1 MPTRNPAV
9 EEYLTQLQNWQTEA
23 TKLRKILLK
32 SPLTE
37 ELKWRSPCY
46 TFQNKNVVILGCFKD
61 FCSLS
66 FFKGALLKDP
76 DQVLTR
82 PGKNS
87 RAARLIRFT
96 SLQEINDLEPVV
108 QSYILEAIELER
120 AGRKVDLQQEAEL
133 ELPHELQDQFKNNP
147 ALKKAFTALT
157 PGRQR
162 AYIIYFSTA
171 KQSQTRVSRIE
182 KLTPQI
188 LDGKGLHDCTCGLSR
203 KLPRCDG
210 SHKSLR

>member
-1 MPTRNPAV
+1 MPNRNPAV
-9 EEYLTQLQNWQTEA
+9 DDYLAELQHWQTEA
-23 TKLRKILLK
+23 TELRKILLK

-76 DQVLTR
+76 DQVLAR

-96 SLQEINDLEPVV
+96 TLQEINDLEPVV
-108 QSYILEAIELER
+108 QSYILEAIELEK
-120 AGRKVDLQQEAEL
+120 AGRKVDLQQEAVP
-133 ELPHELQDQFKNNP
+133 ELPHELQDQFNSNP
-147 ALKKAFTALT
+147 ALKKAFAALT

-162 AYIIYFSTA
+162 AYLIHFSA
-171 KQSQTRVSRIE
+171 PKQSQTRVSRIE

-188 LDGKGLHDCTCGLSR
+188 LEGKGLHDCTCGLSR